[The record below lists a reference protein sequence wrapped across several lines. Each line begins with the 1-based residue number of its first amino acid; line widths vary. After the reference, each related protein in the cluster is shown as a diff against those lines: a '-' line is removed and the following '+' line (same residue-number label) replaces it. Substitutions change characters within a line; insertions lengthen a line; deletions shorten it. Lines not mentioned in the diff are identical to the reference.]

1 MSNKYFNF
9 VILNCWEF
17 QIRHYKIQIHPL
29 LGFRHGS
36 MSLEFIEG
44 QNVVTFPSLL
54 EFIVERITIFVVN
67 ILEIR
72 KRLGKGDGKEGE
84 SN

>member
-1 MSNKYFNF
+1 
-9 VILNCWEF
+9 
-17 QIRHYKIQIHPL
+17 
-29 LGFRHGS
+29 

-44 QNVVTFPSLL
+44 QNEVTFPSLL

-67 ILEIR
+67 IWEIR
-72 KRLGKGDGKEGE
+72 KRLGERNGKEGE